1 VSGQDITSI
10 IRENRWLKERGEY
23 LQGEIN
29 AAKDRI
35 EFLTEEV
42 RKLRFYVGEQ
52 GAEENDNALD

>member
-1 VSGQDITSI
+1 VTSQDITSI

-29 AAKDRI
+29 AAKERI

-42 RKLRFYVGEQ
+42 KKLRFYVGG
-52 GAEENDNALD
+52 GAEENDSALD